1 MHGYSPTPP
10 GWSTTI
16 IVGDSRIRRR
26 THKVNFFLPPFA
38 AQKYSAMTGK
48 RFLEAK
54 ATPKDA
60 PSVKSNN
67 PFDNLDCE

>member
-1 MHGYSPTPP
+1 M
-10 GWSTTI
+10 
-16 IVGDSRIRRR
+16 
-26 THKVNFFLPPFA
+26 NFFLPPFA